1 MMDFTL
7 GAIDQSLI
15 DAANMTER
23 VGGNY
28 VKEPGAYVG
37 IIENA
42 ILKYFGKDRTGAAGL
57 EITMK
62 TEEGLL
68 CKVFMLTMKKDG
80 SSTCKPNAKG
90 EVLPLPGI
98 NQIRASLMPVL
109 RMRELKAVDNG
120 DEIIYPALVGKK
132 LGMMVDIRKTLG
144 ETGGKPDPKKVYENA
159 ALKTFF
165 CPATKLCGS
174 EILEKKTTPERFD
187 KIVASLRVIDET
199 AIVAAGGGVNPADPF
214 SDAGTG
220 ADMPDPFA
228 STPVTTPAVQ
238 ESKPAPVQAPVET
251 APVQES
257 KPAPVE
263 SKPAPVET
271 PVSVSAAGGEADDFW
286 K

>member
-1 MMDFTL
+1 MMDFVL
-7 GAIDQSLI
+7 GTIDQTLI

-37 IIENA
+37 IIESA

-80 SSTCKPNAKG
+80 TSTCKPNAKG

-109 RMRELKAVDNG
+109 RMRELKAVENG
-120 DEIIYPALVGKK
+120 DEIIYPGLLGKK

-144 ETGGKPDPKKVYENA
+144 ETAGKPDPKKVYENA
-159 ALKTFF
+159 SLKTFF

-174 EILEKKTTPERFD
+174 EILGKQTTPERYD
-187 KIVASLRVIDET
+187 NIVASLRVIDET
-199 AIVAAGGGVNPADPF
+199 AIVATGGVNPADPF

-220 ADMPDPFA
+220 ADVPDPFA
-228 STPVTTPAVQ
+228 STPVTTPVLQ
-238 ESKPAPVQAPVET
+238 ESTPAPAAAPVEA

-263 SKPAPVET
+263 SKPAQVET
-271 PVSVSAAGGEADDFW
+271 PVSAPAGEADDFW